1 MSLAEAIPQSL
12 QSKIDSIIDNV
23 APTPW
28 LSEEEKADYIE
39 KIKRLLEEK
48 NAVMIAHYY
57 VDDELQAL
65 AEQTGGYVSD
75 SLDMANFG
83 AKHPAETLVVC
94 GVRFMGETAKI
105 LSPEKTVIMP
115 ALEAECSLDLG
126 CPIDAFSEFCDQHP
140 DRVVVVYANTSVEV
154 KARADW
160 IVTSSNAIQIIDALK
175 AEGKKIIWG
184 PDRHLGQYIKNKTD
198 ADMLLWQGHCVVHD
212 EFKLYELEQLMA
224 KYPDAEVL
232 VHPESPEAVIA
243 KADFVGSTKQIIA
256 AGKASKAD
264 TLIIATDY
272 GLFYK
277 MSQAVPDKRLIPAP
291 TGGKSATC
299 KSCAHCPWMAMNTL
313 VNLHKTLVEMNNT
326 IEVDEDIRQKALIPL
341 NRMLNFSYEKGILT
355 AGDA

>member
-83 AKHPAETLVVC
+83 AKHFADILVVC

-105 LSPEKTVIMP
+105 LSPEKTVLMP
-115 ALEAECSLDLG
+115 TLEAECSLDLG
-126 CPIDAFSEFCDQHP
+126 CPIEAFSAFCDQHP

-160 IVTSSNAIQIIDALK
+160 IVTSSNAIQIIEALK

>member
-1 MSLAEAIPQSL
+1 MSLAETIPHKL
-12 QSKIDSIIDNV
+12 QSRIDHIIDNV
-23 APTPW
+23 TPNPW
-28 LSEEEKADYIE
+28 LSEQQKQDYIG
-39 KIKRLLEEK
+39 KIKVLLKQK
-48 NAVMIAHYY
+48 NAVLIAHYY

-115 ALEAECSLDLG
+115 TLEAECSLDLG
-126 CPIDAFSEFCDQHP
+126 CPVDEFSQFCDQYP
-140 DRVVVVYANTSVEV
+140 DHEVVVYANTSVEV

-160 IVTSSNAIQIIDALK
+160 IVTSSNAVQIIQHLMAQ
-175 AEGKKIIWG
+175 GKKIIWG
-184 PDRHLGQYIKNKTD
+184 PDRHLGQYINNKTG
-198 ADMLLWQGHCVVHD
+198 ANMILWQGHCVVHD
-212 EFKLYELEQLMA
+212 EFKLYELEQLMK

-232 VHPESPEAVIA
+232 VHPESPESVIA
-243 KADFVGSTKQIIA
+243 QADFVGSTKQIIA

-277 MSQAVPDKRLIPAP
+277 MSQTVPDKRLIPAP

-313 VNLHKTLVEMNNT
+313 VNLYETLRDTKNVV
-326 IEVDEDIRQKALIPL
+326 EVDEQTRQKALVPL
-341 NRMLNFSYEKGILT
+341 NRMLDFSYQQGILT

>member
-1 MSLAEAIPQSL
+1 MSLAETIPQKL
-12 QSKIDSIIDNV
+12 QSRIDHIIDNV
-23 APTPW
+23 RPNPW
-28 LSEEEKADYIE
+28 LSEQQKQDYID
-39 KIKRLLEEK
+39 KIKVLLKQK
-48 NAVMIAHYY
+48 NAVLIAHYY

-115 ALEAECSLDLG
+115 TLEAECSLDLG
-126 CPIDAFSEFCDQHP
+126 CPINEFSQFCDQYP
-140 DRVVVVYANTSVEV
+140 DHEVVVYANTSVEV

-160 IVTSSNAIQIIDALK
+160 IVTSSNAVQIIQHLMAQ
-175 AEGKKIIWG
+175 GKKIIWG
-184 PDRHLGQYIKNKTD
+184 PDRHLGQYINNKTG
-198 ADMLLWQGHCVVHD
+198 ANMILWQGHCVVHD
-212 EFKLYELEQLMA
+212 EFKLYELEQLMK

-232 VHPESPEAVIA
+232 VHPESPESVIA

-313 VNLHKTLVEMNNT
+313 VNLYETLRDTKNIV
-326 IEVDEDIRQKALIPL
+326 EVDEQTRQKALIPL
-341 NRMLNFSYEKGILT
+341 NRMLDFSYQQGILT

>member
-1 MSLAEAIPQSL
+1 MSLAESIPQGL
-12 QSKIDSIIDNV
+12 QGKIDSIIDNV
-23 APTPW
+23 EPTPW
-28 LSEEEKADYIE
+28 LSESEKNDYIA
-39 KIKRLLEEK
+39 KIKSLLAEK

-65 AEQTGGYVSD
+65 AEETGGYVSD

-83 AKHPAETLVVC
+83 ARHSAETLVVC

-105 LSPEKTVIMP
+105 LSPEKTVVMP
-115 ALEAECSLDLG
+115 TLDAECSLDLG
-126 CPIDAFSEFCDQHP
+126 CPIEEFSAFCDAHP

-160 IVTSSNAIQIIDALK
+160 IVTSSNAIQIIEALK
-175 AEGKKIIWG
+175 AQGKSIIWG
-184 PDRHLGQYIKNKTD
+184 PDRHLGQYIKNKTG

-212 EFKLYELEQLMA
+212 EFKLYELEQLMEQ
-224 KYPDAEVL
+224 YPDAEVL

-256 AGKASKAD
+256 AGQASKAD

-277 MSQAVPDKRLIPAP
+277 MSQVVPNKRLIPAP

-313 VNLHKTLVEMNNT
+313 VNLHDALVNMTNT
-326 IEVDEDIRQKALIPL
+326 IEVDEAVRRKALIPL
-341 NRMLNFSYEKGILT
+341 DRMLNFSYEQGILT

>member
-1 MSLAEAIPQSL
+1 MSLAESIPQQL
-12 QSKIDSIIDNV
+12 QKNIDHIIDNV
-23 APTPW
+23 SPNPW
-28 LSEEEKADYIE
+28 LTEAEKASYID
-39 KIKRLLEEK
+39 KIKALLKQK
-48 NAVMIAHYY
+48 NAVVIAHYY

-65 AEQTGGYVSD
+65 AEETGGYVSD

-83 AKHPAETLVVC
+83 AQHSAKTLVVC

-115 ALEAECSLDLG
+115 TLEAECSLDLG
-126 CPIDAFSEFCDQHP
+126 CPIDEFSQFCDQYP
-140 DRVVVVYANTSVEV
+140 DREVVVYANTSVEV

-160 IVTSSNAIQIIDALK
+160 IVTSSNAIQIIENLMAQ
-175 AEGKKIIWG
+175 GKKIVWG
-184 PDRHLGQYIKNKTD
+184 PDRHLGQYIQNKTG
-198 ADMLLWQGHCVVHD
+198 ADMILWQGHCVVHD
-212 EFKLYELEQLMA
+212 EFKLYELEQLME
-224 KYPDAEVL
+224 KHPNAEVL

-256 AGKASKAD
+256 AGKKSKAD
-264 TLIIATDY
+264 TLIIATDH

-277 MSQAVPDKRLIPAP
+277 MSQVVPEKRLIPAP

-313 VNLHKTLVEMNNT
+313 VNLYESLMEMTNT
-326 IEVDEDIRQKALIPL
+326 IEVEEQLRQRALQPL
-341 NRMLNFSYEKGILT
+341 NKMIDFSHQQGILT

>member
-1 MSLAEAIPQSL
+1 MSLAESIPQAL
-12 QSKIDSIIDNV
+12 QGKIDSIIDNV
-23 APTPW
+23 EPTPW
-28 LSEEEKADYIE
+28 LSESEKNDYIA
-39 KIKRLLEEK
+39 KIKSLLAEK

-65 AEQTGGYVSD
+65 AEETGGYVSD

-83 AKHPAETLVVC
+83 ARHSAETLVVC

-105 LSPEKTVIMP
+105 LSPEKTVVMP
-115 ALEAECSLDLG
+115 TLEAECSLDLG
-126 CPIDAFSEFCDQHP
+126 CPIEEFSAFCDAHP

-160 IVTSSNAIQIIDALK
+160 IVTSSNAIQIIEALK
-175 AEGKKIIWG
+175 AQGKSIIWG
-184 PDRHLGQYIKNKTD
+184 PDRHLGQYIKNKTG

-224 KYPDAEVL
+224 QYPDAEVL

-256 AGKASKAD
+256 AGQASKAD

-277 MSQAVPDKRLIPAP
+277 MSQVVPNKRLIPAP

-313 VNLHKTLVEMNNT
+313 VNLHDALVNMSNT
-326 IEVDEDIRQKALIPL
+326 IEVDEAVRQKALIPL
-341 NRMLNFSYEKGILT
+341 DRMLNFSYEQGILT

>member
-1 MSLAEAIPQSL
+1 MSLAESIPQGL
-12 QSKIDSIIDNV
+12 QGKIDSIIDNV
-23 APTPW
+23 EPTPW
-28 LSEEEKADYIE
+28 LSESEKNDYIA
-39 KIKRLLEEK
+39 KIKSLLAEK

-65 AEQTGGYVSD
+65 AEETGGYVSD

-83 AKHPAETLVVC
+83 ARHSAETLVVC

-105 LSPEKTVIMP
+105 LSPEKTVVMP
-115 ALEAECSLDLG
+115 TLDAECSLDLG
-126 CPIDAFSEFCDQHP
+126 CPIEEFSAFCDAHP

-160 IVTSSNAIQIIDALK
+160 IVTSSNAIQIIEALK
-175 AEGKKIIWG
+175 AQGKSIIWG
-184 PDRHLGQYIKNKTD
+184 PDRHLGQYIKNKTG

-212 EFKLYELEQLMA
+212 EFKLYELEQLMEQ
-224 KYPDAEVL
+224 YPDAEVL

-256 AGKASKAD
+256 AGQASKAD

-277 MSQAVPDKRLIPAP
+277 MSQVVPNKRLIPAP

-313 VNLHKTLVEMNNT
+313 VNLHDALVNMSNT
-326 IEVDEDIRQKALIPL
+326 IEVDEAVRQKALIPL
-341 NRMLNFSYEKGILT
+341 DRMLNFSYEQGILT

>member
-1 MSLAEAIPQSL
+1 MSLAETIPKKL
-12 QSKIDSIIDNV
+12 QSRIDHIIDNV
-23 APTPW
+23 KPNPW
-28 LSEEEKADYIE
+28 LSEAQKQDYLA
-39 KIKRLLEEK
+39 KIKVLLKQK
-48 NAVMIAHYY
+48 NAVLIAHYY

-83 AKHPAETLVVC
+83 AKHHASTLVIC

-105 LSPEKTVIMP
+105 LSPEKIVIMP
-115 ALEAECSLDLG
+115 TLEAECSLDLG
-126 CPIDAFSEFCDQHP
+126 CPIEEFSQFCDQYSDHE
-140 DRVVVVYANTSVEV
+140 VVVYANTSVEV

-160 IVTSSNAIQIIDALK
+160 IVTSSNAIQIIQHLMAQ
-175 AEGKKIIWG
+175 GKKIIWG
-184 PDRHLGQYIKNKTD
+184 PDRHLGQYINNKTG
-198 ADMLLWQGHCVVHD
+198 ANMILWQGHCIVHD
-212 EFKLYELEQLMA
+212 EFKLYELEALMQ
-224 KYPDAEVL
+224 KYPDADVL
-232 VHPESPEAVIA
+232 VHPEAPEAIIA

-277 MSQAVPDKRLIPAP
+277 MSQVVPNKRLIPAP

-299 KSCAHCPWMAMNTL
+299 KSCAHCPWMGMNTL
-313 VNLHKTLVEMNNT
+313 VNLYETLRDMKNIV
-326 IEVDEDIRQKALIPL
+326 EVDEQTRLKALIPL
-341 NRMLNFSYEKGILT
+341 NRMLEFSYQQGILT